1 MQVLT
6 YHSKIYTV
14 HTFRARNVK
23 VCLIAKDSTK
33 FKNEIFLFGAGLN
46 FHNQINY
53 ALAMSVWG
61 DSYISIFEPGPT
73 ILGIT
78 GLLFAQGMLDPISLG
93 MTGISINRIRTL
105 PWLNSN
111 LRNSMDPTQGN
122 IEYLA
127 EVYVRELAPQAELS
141 SPPDFVGL
149 IQSWNLTY
157 ASSRNLPILLSTIN
171 VVLPGRVEQ

>member
-6 YHSKIYTV
+6 YHNKIYTV

-23 VCLIAKDSTK
+23 VWLTIKDSTLS
-33 FKNEIFLFGAGLN
+33 KNEIFLFGAGLN
-46 FHNQINY
+46 FHNQTNY

-61 DSYISIFEPGPT
+61 DSYISIFEPGPA

-93 MTGISINRIRTL
+93 MTGISIGRISTL
-105 PWLNSN
+105 SWLNST
-111 LRNSMDPTQGN
+111 LRSSMDPTQGK

-127 EVYVRELAPQAELS
+127 EVYVRDLAPQAEPT

-157 ASSRNLPILLSTIN
+157 ASSRNLPILLSTISIA
-171 VVLPGRVEQ
+171 LPGKVQK